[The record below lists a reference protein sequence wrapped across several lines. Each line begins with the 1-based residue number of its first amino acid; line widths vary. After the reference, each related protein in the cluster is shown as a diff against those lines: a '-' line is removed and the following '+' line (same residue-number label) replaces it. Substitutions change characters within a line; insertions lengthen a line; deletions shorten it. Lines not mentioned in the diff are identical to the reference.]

1 MLKNRSSVAQKRSGK
16 SGRSGQHLASGRHRR
31 FGEVFVRTYKM
42 PVWKRIQFVGC
53 LIAVMSF
60 SALAH
65 AKDLKINI
73 PKRSQLTSVQRLN
86 REGVEA
92 VNKHQFNKAKALF
105 YKAYLYDPGDP
116 FTLNNLGY
124 IAELDGQVERAQSFY
139 SMAVSEPTEAR

>member
-1 MLKNRSSVAQKRSGK
+1 
-16 SGRSGQHLASGRHRR
+16 
-31 FGEVFVRTYKM
+31 M
-42 PVWKRIQFVGC
+42 PVWKRIQFAAC
-53 LIAVMSF
+53 LTAVISL

-73 PKRSQLTSVQRLN
+73 PKRSQLMPVQRLN

-92 VNKHQFNKAKALF
+92 VNKHQFNKAKAVV

-124 IAELDGQVERAQSFY
+124 IASWMGRSTSADFLLNVGFRAHRGADRSGQFQEVKR
-139 SMAVSEPTEAR
+139 